1 VGIPDGH
8 AEPPDSR
15 GTIREGLCEEPSRGQ
30 SDDGVR
36 DSDGPAQQGS
46 IGMTWELRV
55 ALRYLVAKRKQAFI
69 SVISGVA
76 VLGVTIGVAAVLIAL
91 GLMTGLQ
98 SEIRARI
105 LGATA
110 HVSVFRALG
119 EPLED
124 PASVLRKVRSLPGVA
139 GAAPAQYGKAL
150 LTSAGGAAVA
160 TLKGIVPA
168 DERTVTDVISKL
180 REGDASSLSAPGGG
194 PVPVLLGAVLAHSL
208 NVGVGDV
215 VTVTSPRGRL
225 SPVGLMPRVA
235 RVRVVGL
242 VKTGLFEFDAGWGYL
257 PLASAQRLFGE
268 DAPTLVEVRLDD
280 MFAVKPMAK
289 AIVSVLGDGFV
300 TTDWVEMNGNLFSA
314 LWIEKVAIGI
324 TIGLIVAVAALNI
337 VATLVLM
344 VMEKHKDIAILV
356 SMGAS
361 RGAILRLFVLQGTI
375 IGAVGTA
382 VGGMVGWGVCRTLDR
397 YQLIRI
403 PEDVYQIAWVPF
415 RLLPG
420 DATVVLLGA
429 LAICFLATLYPA
441 RGAARIDPAEALR
454 NE

>member
-1 VGIPDGH
+1 
-8 AEPPDSR
+8 
-15 GTIREGLCEEPSRGQ
+15 
-30 SDDGVR
+30 
-36 DSDGPAQQGS
+36 
-46 IGMTWELRV
+46 MTWELRV

-110 HVSVFRALG
+110 HVSVFGARAQ
-119 EPLED
+119 PLED
-124 PASVLRKVRSLPGVA
+124 QQGVVRRVRAVPGVA
-139 GAAPAQYGKAL
+139 GAAPALYGKAL
-150 LTSAGGAAVA
+150 LTSTGTAAVA

-168 DERTVTDVISKL
+168 DERTVTDVISKV
-180 REGDASSLSAPGGG
+180 REGDASAFEAPGEG
-194 PVPVLLGAVLAHSL
+194 PAPVLLGAVLARTL

-257 PLASAQRLFGE
+257 PLASAQRLFGD
-268 DAPTLVEVRLDD
+268 DASTLVEVRLDD

-289 AIVSVLGDGFV
+289 SIVSALGDEYV

-361 RGAILRLFVLQGTI
+361 PGAILRLFMLQGTI

-382 VGGMVGWGVCRTLDR
+382 VGGLVGWGACRTLDHYR
-397 YQLIRI
+397 LIRI

-420 DATVVLLGA
+420 DAAFVLLGA
-429 LAICFLATLYPA
+429 LVVCFLATLYPA
-441 RGAARIDPAEALR
+441 REAARLDPAEALR

>member
-1 VGIPDGH
+1 
-8 AEPPDSR
+8 
-15 GTIREGLCEEPSRGQ
+15 
-30 SDDGVR
+30 
-36 DSDGPAQQGS
+36 
-46 IGMTWELRV
+46 MTWELQV

-69 SVISGVA
+69 SLISGVA

-110 HVSVFRALG
+110 HVSVFRAMA

-124 PASVLRKVRSLPGVA
+124 PQAVLRKVRGVPGVA
-139 GAAPAQYGKAL
+139 GAAPALYGKAL
-150 LTSAGGAAVA
+150 LTGAGGAAVA
-160 TLKGIVPA
+160 TLKGIVPT
-168 DERTVTDVISKL
+168 DERTVTDVMSKV
-180 REGDASSLSAPGGG
+180 REGDASALSSPGAG
-194 PVPVLLGAVLAHSL
+194 PAPVLLGAVLARSL
-208 NVGVGDV
+208 HVGVGDV
-215 VTVTSPRGRL
+215 VTVTSPGGRL

-242 VKTGLFEFDAGWGYL
+242 VKTGLFEFDAAWGYL
-257 PLASAQRLFGE
+257 PLASAQRIFGD
-268 DAPTLVEVRLDD
+268 DASTLVEVRLDD

-289 AIVSVLGDGFV
+289 SIVSALGDEFV

-361 RGAILRLFVLQGTI
+361 PGSILRLFMLQGTI

-382 VGGMVGWGVCRTLDR
+382 AGGLIGWGTCRALDR
-397 YQLIRI
+397 YRLIRI

-420 DATVVLLGA
+420 DAAFVLLGA
-429 LAICFLATLYPA
+429 LVVCFVATLYPA
-441 RGAARIDPAEALR
+441 REAARLDPAEALR

>member
-1 VGIPDGH
+1 
-8 AEPPDSR
+8 
-15 GTIREGLCEEPSRGQ
+15 
-30 SDDGVR
+30 
-36 DSDGPAQQGS
+36 
-46 IGMTWELRV
+46 MTWELRV

-69 SVISGVA
+69 SLISGVA

-124 PASVLRKVRSLPGVA
+124 PATVLRKVRGLPGVA
-139 GAAPAQYGKAL
+139 GAAPALYGKAL

-180 REGDASSLSAPGGG
+180 REGDASPLSNPGGG

-257 PLASAQRLFGE
+257 PLASAQRLFGD

-289 AIVSVLGDGFV
+289 AMVSALGEGFV

-361 RGAILRLFVLQGTI
+361 RGAILRLFMLQGTI
-375 IGAVGTA
+375 IGAVGTT
-382 VGGMVGWGVCRTLDR
+382 VGGLVGWGVCRTLDH

-420 DATVVLLGA
+420 DAAVVLLGA
-429 LAICFLATLYPA
+429 LAICFVATLYPA
-441 RGAARIDPAEALR
+441 RGAARLDPAEALR